1 MNKKIDLD
9 ELIIEMKRKF
19 PGDTLSEFEK
29 IRYLYI
35 ELGKL
40 LSFDI
45 NYVSVHDR
53 KSEDIYW
60 REVDFDNIDGNEF
73 ICRQISDMYGE
84 ILKRVDVDATPTWQ
98 PMLGDDDDFDPT
110 FRHKYVIVKL
120 QDGRKFIADL
130 VYDMPFI
137 QKGYGTMFFGTTIDE
152 ELLPDVEKLE
162 SIEIENADK
171 KIGYSFPKDLN
182 KTAYTYTDNF
192 IQMLK
197 ADMQNEDNLRDY
209 VAYNF
214 SEEEAKNLKKNSLIK
229 YKFDIMSRFF
239 TVSDMG
245 FREGRMVLEKIFLDF
260 FTEEEKKEIS
270 LHDLLTEHEEYG
282 FHHKVGNTDMMKCFV
297 WKKAEGD
304 YEYYIFEKGKNLRH
318 INKEELQ
325 ALVKREG
332 FSSVSRYKRVP
343 GIEDTEES
351 R

>member
-53 KSEDIYW
+53 KSEDVYW
-60 REVDFDNIDGNEF
+60 REVNFDNIDRNEF
-73 ICRQISDMYGE
+73 ICRQISDMYAE
-84 ILKRVDVDATPTWQ
+84 LLKRAGVSAESVWK

-110 FRHKYVIVKL
+110 FRHKYIVVKL
-120 QDGRKFIADL
+120 SDGREFITDL
-130 VYDMPFI
+130 VYDMPFV
-137 QKGYGTMFFGTTIDE
+137 QKGYGTMFFGTTEE
-152 ELLPDVEKLE
+152 ELLPNIQKIDSL
-162 SIEIENADK
+162 EIEAADK

-197 ADMQNEDNLRDY
+197 ADMQNEEHLRDY

-214 SEEEAKNLKKNSLIK
+214 SEEEARNLKKNSLIK

-270 LHDLLTEHEEYG
+270 LHDLITEHEEYG
-282 FHHKVGNTDMMKCFV
+282 SYLRVGNTDMMKCFV
-297 WKKAEGD
+297 WKKSEDD
-304 YEYYIFEKGKNLRH
+304 YEYYVFEKGKNLR
-318 INKEELQ
+318 NMTKEELQ
-325 ALVKREG
+325 VLVKQEG
-332 FSSVSRYKRVP
+332 FSSLSRYKKVP

>member
-19 PGDTLSEFEK
+19 LGDTLSEFEK

-53 KSEDIYW
+53 KSEDVYW
-60 REVDFDNIDGNEF
+60 REVDFDNIDRSEF
-73 ICRQISDMYGE
+73 ICRQISDMYAE
-84 ILKRVDVDATPTWQ
+84 LLKRAGVSAESIWK
-98 PMLGDDDDFDPT
+98 PMLGDDDDFDQT
-110 FRHKYVIVKL
+110 FRHKYTVVKL
-120 QDGRKFIADL
+120 SDGREFIADL
-130 VYDMPFI
+130 VYDMPFV
-137 QKGYGTMFFGTTIDE
+137 QKGYGTMFFGTTTE
-152 ELLPDVEKLE
+152 ELLSDIETIDSK
-162 SIEIENADK
+162 EIEAADK
-171 KIGYSFPKDLN
+171 KIGYSFPKDLY
-182 KTAYTYTDNF
+182 KTTYTYTDNF

-197 ADMQNEDNLRDY
+197 ADMQNEDHLRDY

-214 SEEEAKNLKKNSLIK
+214 SEEEARDFKKNSLIK
-229 YKFDIMSRFF
+229 YKFDVMSRFF

-270 LHDLLTEHEEYG
+270 LHDLLTEHEEYNG
-282 FHHKVGNTDMMKCFV
+282 YRRVGNTDMMKCFV
-297 WKKAEGD
+297 WKKAEDD
-304 YEYYIFEKGKNLRH
+304 YEYYVFEKGKNLRH
-318 INKEELQ
+318 ISKEELQ
-325 ALVKREG
+325 ALVKQEG
-332 FSSVSRYKRVP
+332 FSSLSRYKRVP